1 MEVTTILNTDGR
13 GLWSQVARPVVVN
26 YISLSIS
33 TMEEEDDT
41 NKLFGELCVYFD
53 TASWD
58 PDKDGLI
65 YTDKLFV
72 KELHNFLKTQGFSEK
87 ALETVYY
94 SEQGM
99 QGDDYVSLDADDL
112 FCKEWL
118 SKYPDTEVFE
128 Y

>member
-13 GLWSQVARPVVVN
+13 GLWSTKSKSVTITN
-26 YISLSIS
+26 LSLSIS
-33 TMEEEDDT
+33 TIEDDD
-41 NKLFGELCVYFD
+41 NRKLFGELCVYFNQ
-53 TASWD
+53 ASWD
-58 PDKDGLI
+58 TDKDGLI

-72 KELHNFLKTQGFSEK
+72 EELHIFLKSQGFSEK
-87 ALETVYY
+87 AIEDVYY

-99 QGDDYVSLDADDL
+99 QGDDYVSLDADHL

-118 SKYPDTEVFE
+118 AKFPQTEVHE